1 MLAVTSDDTIGNT
14 VELKGQDY
22 ANSSA
27 PACVNIR
34 YAPDGWMVSQPCA
47 MAALTAAPYSS

>member
-47 MAALTAAPYSS
+47 MAAFTATRYSS